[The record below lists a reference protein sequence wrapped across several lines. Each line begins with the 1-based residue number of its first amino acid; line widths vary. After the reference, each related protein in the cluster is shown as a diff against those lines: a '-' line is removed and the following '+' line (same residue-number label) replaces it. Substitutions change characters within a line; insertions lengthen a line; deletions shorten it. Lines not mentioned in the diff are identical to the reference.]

1 MTNTLVL
8 DISLQHD
15 VIGCQILYT
24 YHDFRFEIMSNPME
38 VRGRLGSWN
47 ESWPYAQ
54 RTQTKEGRNAR
65 RKEQTNG
72 IPTKLVKIR

>member
-1 MTNTLVL
+1 
-8 DISLQHD
+8 
-15 VIGCQILYT
+15 
-24 YHDFRFEIMSNPME
+24 MSNPME

-65 RKEQTNG
+65 RKQGRNEWYSN
-72 IPTKLVKIR
+72 KIGEN